1 MSSSEMSQ
9 KLPPEEGR
17 NLTIHDVARHAGVS
31 AMTVSRVISRKVNVR
46 EPLRSKVL
54 ASIEALNYSV
64 NEAARSTRAGQAKVT
79 LGILYSN
86 PSAGYLNQIL
96 LGALEETSRGGGQ
109 LLLESCDGLQSQKK
123 AMERLIQK
131 GVDGIILPPPLCDSA
146 PTVHM
151 LKREGIPVLAL
162 ATAAPLE
169 DVSAVR
175 IDDFE
180 AAAAMTRYLIE
191 LGHKRIGFIKG
202 DPQHTPTLQRLRG
215 FQAAMAEAG
224 LDIEE
229 SLIAPGMYTYQ
240 SGLTAA
246 EQLLNLPDR
255 PTAIFASNDEMAAA
269 VISLC
274 HGMKIK
280 IPYDLS
286 VCGFDDTPLATT
298 IWPQITTIHQ
308 PLAEMGQAAVAT
320 IADKIREIR
329 EGKTL
334 RPRQLVMKYT
344 LQERASTGPVPRPEL
359 FGVYEGG
366 ILPR

>member
-1 MSSSEMSQ
+1 MSEETHSED
-9 KLPPEEGR
+9 GR
-17 NLTIHDVARHAGVS
+17 TVTIHDVARHAGVS
-31 AMTVSRVISRKVNVR
+31 PMTVSRVISRKVNVR
-46 EPLRSKVL
+46 EPLKGKVL
-54 ASIEALNYSV
+54 ASIKALNYTV
-64 NEAARSTRAGQAKVT
+64 NEAARSTRAGSTKVSI
-79 LGILYSN
+79 GILYSN

-96 LGALEETSRGGGQ
+96 LGALEETTRAGGQ
-109 LLLESCDGLQSQKK
+109 LLLESCGGLQSQKM
-123 AMERLIQK
+123 AMERLIKQ

-169 DVSAVR
+169 NVSAVR

-191 LGHKRIGFIKG
+191 LGHTRIGFIKG
-202 DPQHTPTLQRLRG
+202 DPQHTPTLHRLRG
-215 FQAAMAEAG
+215 YQSAMAEAG
-224 LDIEE
+224 LAIDE
-229 SLIAPGMYTYQ
+229 SIVADGLFTYQ
-240 SGLTAA
+240 SGLVAA
-246 EQLLNLPDR
+246 EYLLSLPER
-255 PTAIFASNDEMAAA
+255 PTAIFASNDEMAAG

-274 HGMKIK
+274 HGMRIR

-308 PLAEMGQAAVAT
+308 PLSEMGQAAVAT
-320 IADKIREIR
+320 ISDKIREVR
-329 EGKTL
+329 EGKPVN
-334 RPRQLVMKYT
+334 PRQLILEYS
-344 LQERASTGPVPRPEL
+344 LQERASTGPVSRPEL
-359 FGVYEGG
+359 FGIYEGG

>member
-1 MSSSEMSQ
+1 MPLTE
-9 KLPPEEGR
+9 KTGPDEGR
-17 NLTIHDVARHAGVS
+17 TITIHDVARHAGVS
-31 AMTVSRVISRKVNVR
+31 PMTVSRVISRKVNVR
-46 EPLRSKVL
+46 EPLKGKVL
-54 ASIEALNYSV
+54 ASIEALNYTV
-64 NEAARSTRAGQAKVT
+64 NEAARSTRAGVTKVSI
-79 LGILYSN
+79 GILYSN
-86 PSAGYLNQIL
+86 PSPGYLNEIL
-96 LGALEETSRGGGQ
+96 LGALEETTRSGGQ
-109 LLLESCDGLQSQKK
+109 LLLESCGGLQSQKA
-123 AMERLIQK
+123 AMERLIKQ

-169 DVSAVR
+169 NVSAVR

-180 AAAAMTRYLIE
+180 AAAAMTKYLIE
-191 LGHKRIGFIKG
+191 LGHQRIAFIKG

-215 FQAAMAEAG
+215 FQHAMAEAG
-224 LDIEE
+224 LELDE
-229 SLIAPGMYTYQ
+229 SLIAEGLFTYQ
-240 SGLTAA
+240 SGLIAA
-246 EQLLNLPDR
+246 EQLLALRER

-308 PLAEMGQAAVAT
+308 PLVKMGQAAVAT
-320 IADKIREIR
+320 ISEKIRDIR
-329 EGKTL
+329 LGQALK
-334 RPRQLVMKYT
+334 PRQLILEYT

>member
-1 MSSSEMSQ
+1 MTLTQ
-9 KLPPEEGR
+9 KRDTDEGR
-17 NLTIHDVARHAGVS
+17 TVTIHDVARHAGVS
-31 AMTVSRVISRKVNVR
+31 PMTVSRVINRNVNVR
-46 EPLRSKVL
+46 EPLKSKVL
-54 ASIEALNYSV
+54 ASIAALNYTV
-64 NEAARSTRAGQAKVT
+64 NEAARSTRSGSTKISI
-79 LGILYSN
+79 GILYSN

-96 LGALEETSRGGGQ
+96 LGSLEETARTGGE
-109 LLLESCDGLQSQKK
+109 LLLESCEGLQSQKQ

-151 LKREGIPVLAL
+151 LKKAGVPVLAL

-180 AAAAMTRYLIE
+180 AAAAMTNYLIE

-202 DPQHTPTLQRLRG
+202 DPQHTPTLLRFRG
-215 FQAAMAEAG
+215 YQSALEAAGIAF
-224 LDIEE
+224 DE
-229 SLIAPGMYTYQ
+229 SLIADGMFTYQ

-246 EQLLNLPDR
+246 DYLLHLPER

-274 HGMKIK
+274 HGLKIR
-280 IPYDLS
+280 IPYDIS

-308 PLAEMGQAAVAT
+308 PLGDMGRAAVST
-320 IADKIREIR
+320 ISSKIREIR
-329 EGKTL
+329 SGRRAK
-334 RPRQLVMKYT
+334 PRQMVLKFT

>member
-1 MSSSEMSQ
+1 MSLSEETHS
-9 KLPPEEGR
+9 EDGR
-17 NLTIHDVARHAGVS
+17 TVTIHDVARHAGVS
-31 AMTVSRVISRKVNVR
+31 PMTVSRVISRKVNVR
-46 EPLRSKVL
+46 EPLKGKVL
-54 ASIEALNYSV
+54 ASIKALNYTV
-64 NEAARSTRAGQAKVT
+64 NEAARSTRAGSTKVSI
-79 LGILYSN
+79 GILYSN

-96 LGALEETSRGGGQ
+96 LGALEEITRAGGQ
-109 LLLESCDGLQSQKK
+109 LLLESCGGLQSQKM
-123 AMERLIQK
+123 AMERLIKQ

-169 DVSAVR
+169 NVSAVR

-191 LGHKRIGFIKG
+191 LGHTRIGFIKG
-202 DPQHTPTLQRLRG
+202 DPQHTPTLHRLRG
-215 FQAAMAEAG
+215 YQSAMAEAG
-224 LDIEE
+224 LAIDE
-229 SLIAPGMYTYQ
+229 SIVADGLFTYQ
-240 SGLTAA
+240 SGLVAA
-246 EQLLNLPDR
+246 EYLLSLPER
-255 PTAIFASNDEMAAA
+255 PTAIFASNDEMAAG

-274 HGMKIK
+274 HGMRIR

-308 PLAEMGQAAVAT
+308 PLSEMGQAAVAT
-320 IADKIREIR
+320 ISDKIREVR
-329 EGKTL
+329 EGKPVN
-334 RPRQLVMKYT
+334 PRQLILDYS

-359 FGVYEGG
+359 FGIYEGG